1 MVYIYVF
8 HFCNYKTCGIEAKND
23 KLKIR
28 FSRSKTIIF
37 KFCNKI
43 SKIQKNIHRDE
54 NKMRVERINPFKQNR
69 IFNGFNVMINRDN
82 KAPIF
87 LDLMTNKNKENE

>member
-43 SKIQKNIHRDE
+43 SKIQKNIHQDE
-54 NKMRVERINPFKQNR
+54 NKMRVERISPFKQNR
-69 IFNGFNVMINRDN
+69 NSNCTNIMINRDN
-82 KAPIF
+82 KTQII